1 MKNNFK
7 NALAMEDYF
16 DKYLEYFPDAPSLVL
31 VRSVELK
38 NFPKE
43 FIREPILDLCCGDG
57 FFSKC
62 LGLSEIYGCDIDKS
76 AIKKA
81 EDTNIYKE
89 IRVCDV
95 RDLTVYSDAYF
106 QTIISNC
113 ALEHVNE
120 IDRTLTNI
128 ARILKT
134 RGCLIMS
141 VPGNNLNDW
150 YLPKIIFERLGLH
163 KYGKYLLGE
172 FNKRQTI
179 INLYSLNKWRK
190 KLDDAGFKIVK
201 HFFLFN
207 ERYYKV
213 ATFLDSLG
221 GHFLGKFHLIFRR
234 ITPLTFRKFLWWRML
249 KPIYLKSE
257 PIDFGGELVI
267 VAEKK

>member
-1 MKNNFK
+1 MFK
-7 NALAMEDYF
+7 YIRDDNDYF
-16 DKYLEYFPDAPSLVL
+16 EKYLEYFPDEPSLVL

-43 FIREPILDLCCGDG
+43 FIRQPVLDLCCGDG

-62 LGLSEIYGCDIDKS
+62 LGLSEIYGCDIDES

-81 EDTNIYKE
+81 EDTNVYRQAK
-89 IRVCDV
+89 VCDV
-95 RDLTVYSDAYF
+95 RDLSVYPDAYF

-113 ALEHVNE
+113 ALEHVDG

-128 ARILKT
+128 TRVLKT
-134 RGCLIMS
+134 GGHLIMS
-141 VPGNNLNDW
+141 VPSNNLNDW
-150 YLPKIIFERLGLH
+150 YLPKIIFEKFGLH
-163 KYGKYLLGE
+163 KFGKHILEKY
-172 FNKRQTI
+172 NKRQVI
-179 INLYSLNKWRK
+179 INLYSLNMWLE
-190 KLDDAGFKIVK
+190 KLNGAGFKIVK

-213 ATFLDSLG
+213 ATFLDSFG
-221 GHFLGKFHLIFRR
+221 GYFLGKFHLIFRM
-234 ITPLTFRKFLWWRML
+234 ITPVTFYKFLWRKML